1 MANYGHVVTA
11 WTMVHNFSATTHARL
26 KAASGCDE
34 KTPKNDFR
42 TARLEPRMDT
52 YLSTSWISPF
62 FDYRTAV
69 ASTRRAGRFGS
80 STSATSDAEEERV
93 TASIL
98 LWIVWSARDERD
110 HGYISEYNNNISLLK
125 LH

>member
-1 MANYGHVVTA
+1 M
-11 WTMVHNFSATTHARL
+11 HNFSATTHARL

-69 ASTRRAGRFGS
+69 ASTRKAGEFGS
-80 STSATSDAEEERV
+80 STSATSDAEEERIGNGV
-93 TASIL
+93 DTVVDCLVCTGQRS
-98 LWIVWSARDERD
+98 R
-110 HGYISEYNNNISLLK
+110 
-125 LH
+125 LHIRVQ